1 MLHQE
6 INLYK
11 HFEAPKSEGDFL
23 TWKRYLFFNLII
35 FIILCL
41 IYVSSWIEY
50 IYLKHRNNNLQAEM
64 AIQEKQFN
72 QYKSKLPQIFFQ
84 QDIND
89 VIKSMKSELDAQ
101 KKIIEILGKNVS
113 FSKVLIELSS
123 TIIPDVWLTKISI
136 EKNGSQIML
145 HGNTSGTLIDE
156 YLDQIGKDKFFSN
169 YTIKLNQVKNET
181 PTKADTNANLKFEI
195 LLEKR

>member
-23 TWKRYLFFNLII
+23 TWKRYLFFNLIV

-41 IYVSSWIEY
+41 VYVSSLIEY
-50 IYLKHRNNNLQAEM
+50 TYLKHRNSDLELKV
-64 AIQEKQFN
+64 IDQEKKFN

-89 VIKSMKSELDAQ
+89 VIRGMKAELDAQ
-101 KKIIEILGKNVS
+101 KKIIEILKKNIS
-113 FSKVLIELSS
+113 FSKAFIKISH
-123 TIIPDVWLTKISI
+123 TIIPNVWLTKITI
-136 EKNGSQIML
+136 EKNGDQIML
-145 HGNTSGTLIDE
+145 YGNTLGTLVDE
-156 YLDQIGKDKFFSN
+156 YLDQIGKDKFFN
-169 YTIKLNQVKNET
+169 AYTIKLNHVKNET
-181 PTKADTNANLKFEI
+181 PTAADANTNLKFEI
-195 LLEKR
+195 LLEKN